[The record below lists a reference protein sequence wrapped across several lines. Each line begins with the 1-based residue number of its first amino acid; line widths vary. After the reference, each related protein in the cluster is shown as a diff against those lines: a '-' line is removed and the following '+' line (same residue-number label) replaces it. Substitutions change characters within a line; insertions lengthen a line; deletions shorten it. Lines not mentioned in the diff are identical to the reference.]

1 MAAGRVVI
9 IGAGIAGLAAA
20 VELAARGV
28 PVTVLERAATP
39 GGKMRELSVG
49 GHAVDAGPT
58 VLTMRPVF
66 ESLFDVA
73 GTTLDA
79 ELALTPAD
87 VIARHAWSVDERLD
101 LYADVE
107 RSADAIGEF
116 AGAREAERFRGFTA
130 RAARMFRA
138 LEVPFLGAATPSL
151 ATLARHAGLAGLVT
165 IAPFRRLWDVLGSH
179 FRDPRLQ
186 QLYAR
191 YATYCGSSPFA
202 APATLMLVAHVEQSG
217 VWLVGGGMH
226 GLARALAAV
235 AARAGAE
242 FRYLTDVRDVVIRH
256 GRAAAV
262 VLAGG
267 ETLDAA
273 HVIVATDLIGAAGGQ
288 LGPSLA
294 RLVPAVRPEERS
306 LSAVTFALVARTGG
320 FPLARHTV
328 FFSADYRGEFDDLF
342 RRGVLPRT
350 PTVYVC
356 AQDRDAAGGGAPA
369 TERLLLIVNAPP
381 NGDRHRYT
389 TAEVEPCESEAFQLM
404 GRCGLRI
411 ERVASTTTTPQ
422 DFEQL
427 FPGTGGALYG
437 TATHGPRAT
446 FRRQGAVGSIPGL
459 YFAGGSAHPGP
470 GVPMAAISGRHAAA
484 AVLAAS
490 SSTLRSRPAGTPG
503 GTSMPSATTATTRS
517 R

>member
-1 MAAGRVVI
+1 VI

-20 VELAARGV
+20 TELAAHGV
-28 PVTVLERAATP
+28 AVTVLERAATP
-39 GGKMRELSVG
+39 GGKMREVAVG
-49 GHAVDAGPT
+49 GLPIDAGPT

-66 ESLFDVA
+66 EALFDAA

-79 ELALTPAD
+79 ELTLTPAD

-107 RSADAIGEF
+107 RSAAAIGDF
-116 AGAREAERFRGFTA
+116 AGAREAQRFRAFAA

-138 LEVPFLGAATPSL
+138 LDAPFLGATAPSL
-151 ATLARHAGLAGLVT
+151 VTLARHSGVAGLVT
-165 IAPFRRLWDVLGSH
+165 IAPFRRLWNVLGGH
-179 FRDPRLQ
+179 FHDHRLR

-217 VWLVGGGMH
+217 VWLVVGGMH
-226 GLARALAAV
+226 RLALALAAV
-235 AARAGAE
+235 AVRAGAE
-242 FRYLTDVRDVVIRH
+242 LRYGSEVRDVVIRH
-256 GRAAAV
+256 GRAGGV
-262 VLAGG
+262 VLRSG

-273 HVIVATDLIGAAGGQ
+273 HVIVASDLIGAAGGE
-288 LGPSLA
+288 LGPALA
-294 RLVPAVRPEERS
+294 RLVPTVRPTERS
-306 LSAVTFALVARTGG
+306 LSAVTIALAARTGG

-328 FFSADYRGEFDDLF
+328 FFSADYRVEFDDLF
-342 RRGVLPRT
+342 RRGVLPRK

-356 AQDRDAAGGGAPA
+356 AQDRDAPGHGAPA

-381 NGDRHRYT
+381 NGDRHPYT
-389 TAEVEPCESEAFQLM
+389 NAEVEACASEALQLM
-404 GRCGLRI
+404 GRCGLRVDP
-411 ERVASTTTTPQ
+411 VASTTTTPR
-422 DFEQL
+422 DFERL

-437 TATHGPRAT
+437 TASHGPRAT
-446 FRRQGAVGSIPGL
+446 FRRQGTVGPIPGL

-470 GVPMAAISGRHAAA
+470 GVPMAALSGRHAAA

-490 SSTLRSRPAGTPG
+490 ASTLRSRPADTHG
-503 GTSMPSATTATTRS
+503 GTSMPSATTADTHS